1 MVLPKRVS
9 SARAIIRHQLAH
21 WVTIACHQSAQ
32 NPLPMEASLS
42 FSVLLLPLA
51 FFSSNAFFGGSP
63 FCGAPPFHRSVCARC
78 FCCRPPPFVRP
89 CCFNCQ
95 SPPVVPL
102 APAVPSPCSVWHPI
116 ARRCC
121 PGAVSVP
128 LPQQFPQQQLIMAN
142 ANEFG
147 GIAPA
152 PFAVGGERA
161 AQFPIGPMEAQ
172 HQIQPIIYVIE
183 NGKGGQMPTENES
196 ASEGT
201 TTQKTTEEGKAEE
214 KGSQR
219 MTEEGKAEEKEG
231 PSSEESAEES
241 VTEESTTIR
250 TTTEEEKLLGE
261 EEQSNS
267 TRTTTKRV
275 TAKGANLKRKVPPGP
290 KHNRRRVTVKTPI
303 AEGKR
308 QKQFDEMEGE
318 AQALYDYEEAK
329 SGEDGPTG
337 KKKSAASK
345 LFEMEFLAWKDK
357 FLRGLK
363 ERKQNA
369 RQKRIPKG
377 ETKECNNGLMAQIMD
392 SAIVEDSSISKRLIK
407 RALKFSFPESQ
418 FDIICAAGGV
428 FSYAIYG
435 RRHCQVK
442 RRSVTCLAF
451 E

>member
-21 WVTIACHQSAQ
+21 WVTIACHQSSQ
-32 NPLPMEASLS
+32 NPPPPMEASLS

-63 FCGAPPFHRSVCARC
+63 FCGAPPFPRPLCARC

-89 CCFNCQ
+89 CCYNCQ
-95 SPPVVPL
+95 SPSVVPL
-102 APAVPSPCSVWHPI
+102 GPSVPSPCSVWHPI

-152 PFAVGGERA
+152 AFAVGGERA
-161 AQFPIGPMEAQ
+161 AQFPIGPREAQ

-183 NGKGGQMPTENES
+183 NGKGRQMPTENES

-201 TTQKTTEEGKAEE
+201 TTQRT
-214 KGSQR
+214 
-219 MTEEGKAEEKEG
+219 TEEGKAEEKEG
-231 PSSEESAEES
+231 SSSEESAEES

-275 TAKGANLKRKVPPGP
+275 TAKGANLKRKVPPGT
-290 KHNRRRVTVKTPI
+290 KLNRRRITVKTPI

-318 AQALYDYEEAK
+318 AQALYDYEETK
-329 SGEDGPTG
+329 SGEDRE
-337 KKKSAASK
+337 KKSAASK

-363 ERKQNA
+363 ERKRNA

-377 ETKECNNGLMAQIMD
+377 ETKECNNGLMAQIME
-392 SAIVEDSSISKRLIK
+392 SAMVEDSSISKRLIK
-407 RALKFSFPESQ
+407 RALKFSFPNSQ

-442 RRSVTCLAF
+442 RRSMTCLAF